1 MAKDVDQTAGAL
13 LEAHVAFLVQE
24 LTDERFADLLEEE
37 IGQVLR
43 DASRLT
49 VNEVVSPEQIRATA
63 LKYAVEFEP
72 SGAIPELVGDIAR
85 QIYDHPGHDQ
95 ATLQDLLSDA
105 QFSEFLDKALE
116 MKDLRD
122 RVIHEAVTNPVYE
135 ALVSDITY
143 QSILGYMTENPVTRN
158 VPGAQSMMKLGKNVV
173 GKAGGEALEKN
184 LKAYISKNL
193 KPLLRE
199 SEHFLQ
205 DQMDEQ
211 RLRETAHEI
220 WDGIKNYKIATFR
233 DYVSQRDVEEFFV
246 IGYEYWKSLRQT
258 EYYASWIDT
267 GVNFFFEKYGESTL
281 SELLDEVGVTREL
294 IVDDAQR
301 FAPAILRVL
310 REKGLLEETLRRHLA
325 RFYHSEQVRSIL
337 AGD

>member
-13 LEAHVAFLVQE
+13 LEAHVAFLVEE
-24 LTDERFADLLEEE
+24 LTGDGFAALLEEE
-37 IGQVLR
+37 IGQVLQ
-43 DASRLT
+43 DATRLT
-49 VNEVVSPEQIRATA
+49 VNEVVSPEQIRTTA

-85 QIYDHPGHDQ
+85 QIYDHPGHDES
-95 ATLQDLLSDA
+95 TLNDLLSDA
-105 QFSEFLDKALE
+105 QFNEFLDKALE

-135 ALVSDITY
+135 ALISDITY

-184 LKAYISKNL
+184 LKAYIGKNL

-205 DQMDEQ
+205 NQMDEQ

-220 WDGIKNYKIATFR
+220 WDGLKSYRISAFR
-233 DYVSQRDVEEFFV
+233 DYLSQRDVEEFFV
-246 IGYEYWKSLRQT
+246 IGYEYWKSLRKT

-267 GVNFFFEKYGESTL
+267 GVNFFFEKYGDSTL
-281 SELLDEVGVTREL
+281 SELLDEVGITREM
-294 IVDDAQR
+294 IVEDALR
-301 FAPAILRVL
+301 FAPGILQVL

-337 AGD
+337 AG